1 MMKRLIFLIILLRCT
16 IALSAQESERM
27 RGIYEEASQAY
38 AIGRLE
44 QAQQM
49 LKDNINKFSTGQGG
63 LKENAYRLLAL
74 CSIGLGKEE
83 EAEYY
88 TQLLLSE
95 NPYFSKS
102 LNDPPRFIDMIEK
115 YSGYSTST
123 ITTASS
129 RAEDLKEVPV
139 PVTLIT
145 DEMIRA
151 CSARNLK
158 DVLLAYVP
166 GMNNVDCNNDINVA
180 MRGIYSNG
188 QEKILILL
196 NGHRLNSYCSNT
208 AAPDFSISLE
218 NVKQI
223 EVLRGPASSL
233 YGGVALTAVVNI
245 ITKQGADIDGVRVK
259 LGAGNFGQMK
269 GDVVFGKRYFDL
281 DVLFWGSLYKSSG
294 QKFHIPVEE
303 TGLRKYGGDVTVGGV
318 GNNPSYDMGL
328 TIKWKRLSFMY
339 KTSSS
344 QIILPF
350 TASYTHMP
358 YSIDSYKTF
367 NGYSPSLAAKSH
379 HVDLRYNRQ
388 IGNLN
393 LEGSLLYDNRDL
405 THYQVISDSALDVKS
420 REIPRFIKDMF
431 KFSQGSFR
439 YINGQEE
446 TIGGQVRGDFV
457 YTDNQAHQGL
467 LTFGAQY
474 SYFDLKDVRYAVGMD
489 FNMEYE
495 NPDIPKIGKGHEQ
508 SFNTYV
514 QLKHKW
520 KSLILNAGV
529 RFDHIRHYDNN
540 ISNVLS
546 PRVAAIFVRDKW
558 NIKFS
563 YSKSFVDAPY
573 LYRKTNNFLT
583 SFNDEESTQA
593 PEQDL
598 NSEILHSYQITL
610 SGTQWIKGLNLEL
623 NGFYN
628 RATNLIY
635 SSLLTHENAGT
646 MKNIGI
652 EFTGNYR
659 RNRLFSNLTVS
670 WQHVMQSEVY
680 GENLNTAYFIPDIT
694 INAVMAY
701 KLTNNLMLN
710 GHILFEGPQ
719 DTSWIDL
726 TQETPT
732 LIEGTLSS
740 RVLMDM
746 GVRYTIGPVE
756 LGVNFH
762 NLLNKSYYRG
772 GMGIGLIP
780 QMGRNF
786 MIHAAVKI

>member
-16 IALSAQESERM
+16 IALSAQESERL
-27 RGIYEEASQAY
+27 RSIYEDAYQAY

-44 QAQQM
+44 QAQQL
-49 LKDNINKFSTGQGG
+49 LKANINKFSSGQGG

-74 CSIGLGKEE
+74 CSLGLGDEE
-83 EAEYY
+83 EAENY
-88 TQLLLSE
+88 TRLLMNE

-102 LNDPPRFIDMIEK
+102 LSDPPRFVDMIEK
-115 YSGYSTST
+115 YSGHSTST

-139 PVTLIT
+139 PVTVIT
-145 DEMIRA
+145 DEMIRV
-151 CSARNLK
+151 CSGRNLK

-196 NGHRLNSYCSNT
+196 NGHRLNSYCTNT

-245 ITKQGADIDGVRVK
+245 ITKRGADVDGVRLK
-259 LGAGNFGQMK
+259 LGAGNYGQFR

-281 DVLFWGSLYKSSG
+281 DVIFWGSLYKSTG
-294 QKFHIPVEE
+294 QRHYIPVQE
-303 TGLRKYGGDVTVGGV
+303 TGLQKYGGEVTVGGV
-318 GNNPSYDMGL
+318 GNTPSYDMGF

-339 KTSSS
+339 KTAFS

-358 YSIDSYKTF
+358 YTIDDYKTY
-367 NGYSPSLAAKSH
+367 NGYSPSLANKSH
-379 HVDLRYNRQ
+379 YVDLRYNRQ

-393 LEGSLLYDNRDL
+393 LEGSLLYDDRDL

-420 REIPRFIKDMF
+420 REIPSIIKTLF
-431 KFSQGSFR
+431 KLSRGSFR
-439 YINGQEE
+439 YINGQES

-457 YTDNQAHQGL
+457 YTDNRAHKGL
-467 LTFGAQY
+467 LTFGAKY
-474 SYFDLKDVRYAVGMD
+474 SYFDLKDVRYAVGTD

-495 NPDIPKIGKGHEQ
+495 NPEIPKTGKGHEQ

-529 RFDHIRHYDNN
+529 RFDHIRHYDDK

-546 PRVAAIFVRDKW
+546 PRLAAIFVRDKW
-558 NIKFS
+558 NVKFS

-573 LYRKTNNFLT
+573 LYRKTNSFLA
-583 SFNDEESTQA
+583 SFNDEESD
-593 PEQDL
+593 PLPVQDL
-598 NSEILHSYQITL
+598 NSETMHSYQLTL
-610 SGTQWIKGLNLEL
+610 SGTQWINGLNLEL
-623 NGFYN
+623 NGFFN

-652 EFTGNYR
+652 EFTGNYKR
-659 RNRLFSNLTVS
+659 KNLFSNLTVS

-680 GENLNTAYFIPDIT
+680 DKNINTAYFIPDIT
-694 INAVMAY
+694 INAVAGFN
-701 KLTNNLMLN
+701 LTKQFMLH
-710 GHILFEGPQ
+710 GHVTFEGSQ
-719 DTSWIDL
+719 ETSWIDISK
-726 TQETPT
+726 ETPT
-732 LIEGTLSS
+732 LIEGTLAPQLL
-740 RVLMDM
+740 VNI
-746 GVRYTIGPVE
+746 GARYNIHPVE
-756 LGVNFH
+756 IGVNFY
-762 NLLNKSYYRG
+762 NLFNKTYYRG
-772 GMGIGLIP
+772 GTGTGLIP
-780 QMGRNF
+780 QMGRSL
-786 MIHAAVKI
+786 MVHTAIKL